1 MAATSEQTGAPSGFV
16 DKVRGVL
23 GLKTL
28 GVSLGMALVAGSIM
42 FGAARLARFTPGVG
56 MYHGI
61 VWSVFFGVYLMLPGG
76 FESHFYVPDKKAM
89 GAADVAYFTLVTH
102 SGVGYGDIYPLT
114 TTARVLVM
122 AHLFCSILAIFN
134 MVPVG
139 ENTLSYAKF
148 DINTFK

>member
-1 MAATSEQTGAPSGFV
+1 MEQVKS
-16 DKVRGVL
+16 VL
-23 GLKTL
+23 GIKAL
-28 GVSLGMALVAGSIM
+28 GVSLGMALVAGAIM
-42 FGAARLARFTPGVG
+42 FGAARLARFTPAVG
-56 MYHGI
+56 LYHGI
-61 VWSVFFGVYLMLPGG
+61 VYATFFGLYLMLPGG
-76 FESHFYVPDKKAM
+76 FESHFYVPKDPPKGSSTPPTM
-89 GAADVAYFTLVTH
+89 GAADIAYFTLVTH

-122 AHLFCSILAIFN
+122 AHLFCSILAVFN